1 VSTNGDGLEG
11 APVERAELLT
21 STVSDAAP
29 LTSGRSPAV
38 CVFCA
43 SGPVGEAHIALA
55 GRVGTAIADRGWSL
69 VSGGGRVSM
78 MGAVA
83 RAAREGGASTLGVIP
98 EALVAHEVADDAS
111 DELVVVPDMRTRKGV
126 MDARSDAVLAL
137 PGGLGTLEE
146 LFEAWTSHALGMHH
160 KPVVVLD
167 PDGHYDPLF
176 AWLDGLA
183 GTGFVSARGMAGVV
197 RTDDLDT
204 ALDAIA
210 AGLAAAPVPS

>member
-1 VSTNGDGLEG
+1 MSDG
-11 APVERAELLT
+11 
-21 STVSDAAP
+21 
-29 LTSGRSPAV
+29 SGTLAV

-43 SGPVGEAHIALA
+43 SGPVPEAAVALA
-55 GRVGTAIADRGWSL
+55 AEVGTAIAARGWSL

-83 RAAREGGASTLGVIP
+83 QAAREGGARTVGVIP
-98 EALVAHEVADDAS
+98 EALVAHEVADDEA
-111 DELVVVPDMRTRKGV
+111 DDLVVVSDMRTRKGE

-146 LFEAWTSHALGMHH
+146 LFEAWTSRSLRMHD

-176 AWLDGLA
+176 AWLDGLR
-183 GTGFVSARGMAGVV
+183 GTGYVSERGMAGVV
-197 RTDDLDT
+197 RTSTVGD
-204 ALDAIA
+204 ALDALGA
-210 AGLAAAPVPS
+210 VQRT